1 MMAQLRNQCESLDF
15 KIVRSAVDDNLLL
28 PGVEWSVT
36 SNSTALD
43 FAPPAQPAEP
53 ASQPIIAV
61 RDLVHR
67 YQDRTALNGV
77 SFEVRP
83 AELFGLLGPNGSGKT
98 TLFRIL
104 STLMVPT
111 SGSATI
117 AGFDA
122 VRQAAALR
130 RHIGVVFQA
139 QSVDLK
145 LTAYENLWHQGHLY
159 GLRGPDL
166 KARINEILTRVGLLD
181 RSADR
186 VETFSGGMQRR
197 IELAKGLLHHPEV
210 LLLDEPTTGLDP
222 GARHDLWQYLQILRD
237 QEHVSVIVTT
247 HLMEE
252 AERCDRLAIL
262 NEGNLVALGTP
273 EALTREIGGDVILLE
288 ARDPQ
293 TLADLIRDK
302 FHVDATVMDKQV
314 RIEIENG
321 HRFVPDVVEA
331 FPGEIQSLSVSKPTL
346 GDVFIHRTGHRF
358 WSEDAEPSS
367 EKGKKKGKKKKSS

>member
-1 MMAQLRNQCESLDF
+1 MTPNS
-15 KIVRSAVDDNLLL
+15 SAL
-28 PGVEWSVT
+28 EY
-36 SNSTALD
+36 
-43 FAPPAQPAEP
+43 APPAPVTQNGPVI
-53 ASQPIIAV
+53 SV
-61 RDLVHR
+61 RDLIHR
-67 YQDRTALNGV
+67 YRDRTALAGV
-77 SFEVRP
+77 SFEVGG

-104 STLMVPT
+104 STLMVPS
-111 SGSATI
+111 SGTAQI
-117 AGFDA
+117 VGLDV
-122 VRQAAALR
+122 VREPAALR

-139 QSVDLK
+139 QSVDPK

-159 GLRGPDL
+159 GLRGAAL
-166 KARINEILTRVGLLD
+166 KTRIAEILDRVGLPD
-181 RSADR
+181 RAGDR

-222 GARHDLWQYLQILRD
+222 GARRDLWQYLQLLRD

-262 NEGNLVALGTP
+262 NEGRLVGLGTP
-273 EALTREIGGDVILLE
+273 AELTREIGGDVVLLE
-288 ARDPQ
+288 ARDPER
-293 TLADLIRDK
+293 LAERIRAR
-302 FHVDATVMDKQV
+302 FHVDASVMDKHV
-314 RIEIENG
+314 RLEIENG

-346 GDVFIHRTGHRF
+346 EDVFIHRTGHRF
-358 WSEDAEPSS
+358 WSEDAPTESRR
-367 EKGKKKGKKKKSS
+367 KRN